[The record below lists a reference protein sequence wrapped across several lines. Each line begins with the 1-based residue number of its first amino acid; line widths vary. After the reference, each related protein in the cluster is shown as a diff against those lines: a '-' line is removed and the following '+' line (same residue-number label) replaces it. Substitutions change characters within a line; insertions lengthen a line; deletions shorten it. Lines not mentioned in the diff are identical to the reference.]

1 MITII
6 DYGLGNVKAFVNLY
20 TRLNIKTKIAKEA
33 KDLTNASKIILPGV
47 GAFDYA
53 MEQLNKSGMRD
64 QIEKK
69 VLLEKIPFMGICVGM
84 QILANSSDE
93 GKLSGLGWIDGKVE
107 IFQNKES
114 KPQLEL
120 PHMGWNTIKSINDS
134 PILSGLTD
142 KSRFYFLHSFYF
154 AAKNKKDI
162 ISTSHYGFDFS
173 SGVSFGNIFGIQF
186 HPEKSH
192 LNGIKLLKNFSNY

>member
-107 IFQNKES
+107 MFQNKES
-114 KPQLEL
+114 KTQLEL
-120 PHMGWNTIKSINDS
+120 PHMGWNTIKLINDS

-154 AAKNKKDI
+154 APKNKKDI
-162 ISTSHYGFDFS
+162 ISTSNYGFDFS

-192 LNGIKLLKNFSNY
+192 FNGIKLLKNFSNY